1 MISAP
6 TIMNCRCSTVA
17 ERTVQPKN
25 SGVAR
30 MTIGKPQI
38 KAAPK
43 NEPIRL
49 PSPPMITM
57 NRIRK
62 DSLMLK
68 ESASAAPSQRN
79 TISAPA
85 TPQ

>member
-1 MISAP
+1 M
-6 TIMNCRCSTVA
+6 
-17 ERTVQPKN
+17 
-25 SGVAR
+25 
-30 MTIGKPQI
+30 

-57 NRIRK
+57 NRMRK
-62 DSLMLK
+62 LWLMSNT
-68 ESASAAPSQRN
+68 SASAPPYQRN

>member
-6 TIMNCRCSTVA
+6 TTMNWMCSTVA
-17 ERTVQPKN
+17 ACSDMPN
-25 SGVAR
+25 SAGTQFSR
-30 MTIGKPQI
+30 IGRPQM

-57 NRIRK
+57 NRMMK
-62 DSLMLK
+62 DWLMLK
-68 ESASAAPSQRN
+68 QSASAAPSHRN

>member
-1 MISAP
+1 
-6 TIMNCRCSTVA
+6 MN
-17 ERTVQPKN
+17 
-25 SGVAR
+25 
-30 MTIGKPQI
+30 
-38 KAAPK
+38 AAPK

-57 NRIRK
+57 NRIRN
-62 DSLMLK
+62 DWLMLK
-68 ESASAAPSQRN
+68 LSASDAPSQRN